1 MPTSS
6 SRPASLAP
14 PSSAKI
20 ACLSRSELGF
30 IGVVIL
36 AFGCISIL
44 LGKDDGWDFRN
55 YHWYDAYA
63 FLHARLGFDVAVAH
77 HATYFNPLIHL
88 PYYWLATAG
97 SSWLALLYMG
107 TLHGLNV
114 LPLYLIARSAI
125 TAPDRRW
132 LAAALALAGL
142 CGSTV
147 VSLIGRTSYDTVV
160 SGPVFAGLAVMLI
173 KRDPLCAASAP
184 AAATPAAAGF
194 LIGAA
199 TGHKVI

>member
-1 MPTSS
+1 MPTPW

-20 ACLSRSELGF
+20 AFLSRSELAF

-77 HATYFNPLIHL
+77 HATYYNPLIHL
-88 PYYWLATAG
+88 PFYWLATAG
-97 SSWLALLYMG
+97 TSWLALFYVGALQ
-107 TLHGLNV
+107 GLNV
-114 LPLYLIARSAI
+114 LPLYLLARSALI
-125 TAPDRRW
+125 PPNNQW

-142 CGSTV
+142 FGSTV
-147 VSLIGRTSYDTVV
+147 LSMIGNTSYDTVL
-160 SGPVFAGLAVMLI
+160 S
-173 KRDPLCAASAP
+173 
-184 AAATPAAAGF
+184 
-194 LIGAA
+194 
-199 TGHKVI
+199 